1 MSWQSKY
8 TCAFTGTLFL
18 EILSKD
24 FYYKKKALLFS
35 YSSSKVI
42 ASIFISYHFIFFLY
56 LLRSITRMINVLFY
70 FPFGGKMR
78 KSPCASGPEVVGG
91 QAKDRR
97 RERERTHFVL
107 LFPSFLFQVIIIIIT
122 KRNEKKVKEK

>member
-24 FYYKKKALLFS
+24 FYYKKKSFAFFLFVLQSYSVHFYFLSFHFFPLSATLHYTDDQCFILFS
-35 YSSSKVI
+35 FRWQNEEITVCERTGSGRGSSK
-42 ASIFISYHFIFFLY
+42 
-56 LLRSITRMINVLFY
+56 RQ
-70 FPFGGKMR
+70 
-78 KSPCASGPEVVGG
+78 E
-91 QAKDRR
+91 
-97 RERERTHFVL
+97 ERERTHFVL

-122 KRNEKKVKEK
+122 KRNEKKS

>member
-1 MSWQSKY
+1 
-8 TCAFTGTLFL
+8 
-18 EILSKD
+18 
-24 FYYKKKALLFS
+24 
-35 YSSSKVI
+35 
-42 ASIFISYHFIFFLY
+42 
-56 LLRSITRMINVLFY
+56 
-70 FPFGGKMR
+70 MR